1 MEYKLFEEFVF
12 HNSPQSLVLYHIFLK
27 IVRETGRNVSD
38 FYFKSVTENK
48 KISGFRDIIE
58 VCI

>member
-1 MEYKLFEEFVF
+1 M
-12 HNSPQSLVLYHIFLK
+12 
-27 IVRETGRNVSD
+27 REVGRNVSD